1 MIKIAPSILSADFA
15 HMGQAVQMLEKS
27 GADYIHFDV
36 MDGHFVPNLTFGPPM
51 CKALRPLTKLPLD
64 VHLMVERPGDW
75 VSRFRDAGAD
85 IVTFH
90 VEAERHIHR
99 VLQSIHDADMKAGV
113 VLNPAT
119 PLSMCEDVLDECDM
133 VLLMSVNPGFGGQ
146 KFIPHV
152 LKKIEKLNDM
162 KLAHGLRFDIEVDG
176 GVNEQTAPLCR
187 NAGAT
192 VLVAGNAVFSASDP
206 GEMIRRLRG

>member
-51 CKALRPLTKLPLD
+51 CKALRPLTKLPLN

-162 KLAHGLRFDIEVDG
+162 KLVHGLRFDIEVDG